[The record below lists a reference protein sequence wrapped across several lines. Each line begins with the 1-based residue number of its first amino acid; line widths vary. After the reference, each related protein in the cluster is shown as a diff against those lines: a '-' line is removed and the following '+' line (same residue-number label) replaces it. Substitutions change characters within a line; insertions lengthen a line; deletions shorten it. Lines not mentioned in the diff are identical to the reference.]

1 MTMTKNR
8 IYGYCRVSTQSQRIE
23 RQVSN
28 ITNAYPGAI
37 IIQEKYTGTKIQGRK
52 EFEKL
57 LKALAPGD
65 TLVFDSVSRMS
76 RNAEEGVELY
86 EDLLDKGINL
96 VFLKEPYINTDT
108 YKTQLA
114 DRIELTGSDEDI
126 LFHAINQYMKKLA
139 RKQVVIAFEQAE
151 KEVQDLRKR
160 TSEGMIQ
167 AKLKGARIG
176 AEKGAKLTTKKSV
189 MAKELIKKHSK
200 DFYGTLKDTEV
211 IKLTGIN
218 RNTYYKYKKELTIE
232 LNN

>member
-211 IKLTGIN
+211 IKLTVIN
-218 RNTYYKYKKELTIE
+218 RNTHYKYKKELTIE